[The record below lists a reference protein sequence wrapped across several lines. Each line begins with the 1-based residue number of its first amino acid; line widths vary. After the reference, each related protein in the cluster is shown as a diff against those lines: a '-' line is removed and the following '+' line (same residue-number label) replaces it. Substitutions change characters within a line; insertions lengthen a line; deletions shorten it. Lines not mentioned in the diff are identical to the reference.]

1 MPGLSERAANVLREF
16 FFQGIVSPILSLSIK
31 RKIRQFEQAT
41 KNPQDSQQKLLMAIL
56 RKHQNT
62 SFAKDHHF
70 SSIQSIDE
78 FRNNIGVAGYETI
91 EPYMNRVLKGENS
104 ALLADR
110 RIHMF
115 ALTSGTTNT
124 RKYIPVTD
132 SYLENYRRGWNIWG
146 LNAFL
151 KHEKAKFQPILQMSG
166 DWDEYRSDSGVPC
179 GSVTGLTARMQRKV
193 IRWLYCVPPEVSR
206 IKDSASKYYTVM
218 RLSIDR
224 PVGLILAA
232 NPSTLINLAKA
243 GDHEKESLIRDLR
256 DGTLSSRMDIPAD
269 VRKILGPRIKKRPEK
284 AMELEAVINKTGSL
298 FPKDFWP
305 EHCLLGNW
313 TGGSMASYL
322 RHYPSFYGTMPVRDV
337 GLIASEGRMTIP
349 LEDNTPSGVL
359 DITTHF
365 FEFIPEDEKDSP
377 NPTVLL
383 PHELVEGRNY
393 FILFTTSYGL
403 YRYDIHDVV
412 RCTGF
417 FNKTPMLQFLN
428 KGSYFSNLTGE
439 KISEYQI
446 TGSMAEILRELDHT
460 LNIYSIAPV
469 WSDEQPFY
477 GLFVESGD
485 VPGTDVANRLAS
497 LLENKLRKINIEYD
511 SKRESLRLGPIK
523 PFILKPGTWQT
534 WDRERLKKTGGTLE
548 QYKHP
553 CLIND
558 LEFKSRIN
566 PSILP
571 M

>member
-1 MPGLSERAANVLREF
+1 
-16 FFQGIVSPILSLSIK
+16 
-31 RKIRQFEQAT
+31 
-41 KNPQDSQQKLLMAIL
+41 
-56 RKHQNT
+56 
-62 SFAKDHHF
+62 
-70 SSIQSIDE
+70 
-78 FRNNIGVAGYETI
+78 
-91 EPYMNRVLKGENS
+91 
-104 ALLADR
+104 
-110 RIHMF
+110 
-115 ALTSGTTNT
+115 
-124 RKYIPVTD
+124 
-132 SYLENYRRGWNIWG
+132 
-146 LNAFL
+146 
-151 KHEKAKFQPILQMSG
+151 
-166 DWDEYRSDSGVPC
+166 
-179 GSVTGLTARMQRKV
+179 
-193 IRWLYCVPPEVSR
+193 
-206 IKDSASKYYTVM
+206 
-218 RLSIDR
+218 
-224 PVGLILAA
+224 
-232 NPSTLINLAKA
+232 
-243 GDHEKESLIRDLR
+243 
-256 DGTLSSRMDIPAD
+256 
-269 VRKILGPRIKKRPEK
+269 
-284 AMELEAVINKTGSL
+284 MELEKVINKTGSL

-446 TGSMAEILRELDHT
+446 TGSMAEILRELDRT

>member
-56 RKHQNT
+56 RRHQNT

-70 SSIQSIDE
+70 LSIQSIDE

-446 TGSMAEILRELDHT
+446 TGSMAEILRELDRT

>member
-1 MPGLSERAANVLREF
+1 MPGLSERAVNVLREF

-56 RKHQNT
+56 RRHQNT

-284 AMELEAVINKTGSL
+284 AMELEKVINKTGSL

-446 TGSMAEILRELDHT
+446 TGSMAEILRELDRT

>member
-56 RKHQNT
+56 RRHQNT

-446 TGSMAEILRELDHT
+446 TGTMAEILRELDHT

>member
-56 RKHQNT
+56 RRHQNT

-70 SSIQSIDE
+70 LSIQSIDE

-284 AMELEAVINKTGSL
+284 AMELEKVINKTGSL

>member
-56 RKHQNT
+56 RRHQNT

-322 RHYPSFYGTMPVRDV
+322 RHYPSFYGKMPVRDV

>member
-31 RKIRQFEQAT
+31 RKIRQFEEAT

-56 RKHQNT
+56 RRHQNT

-446 TGSMAEILRELDHT
+446 TGTMAEILRELDHT